1 MRRLRT
7 ARTAIEEGVPLARA
21 AADAGFADQSHMTRQ
36 FVRAYG
42 LTPGR
47 WAAIAAT
54 SGPPSEG

>member
-1 MRRLRT
+1 M
-7 ARTAIEEGVPLARA
+7 PLARA

-47 WAAIAAT
+47 WA
-54 SGPPSEG
+54 SGLRRLGRPLGRVIFTE

>member
-1 MRRLRT
+1 MRRLAL
-7 ARTAIEEGVPLARA
+7 ARAAIATGEPLARA

-47 WAAIAAT
+47 WARLAQPQSVT
-54 SGPPSEG
+54 